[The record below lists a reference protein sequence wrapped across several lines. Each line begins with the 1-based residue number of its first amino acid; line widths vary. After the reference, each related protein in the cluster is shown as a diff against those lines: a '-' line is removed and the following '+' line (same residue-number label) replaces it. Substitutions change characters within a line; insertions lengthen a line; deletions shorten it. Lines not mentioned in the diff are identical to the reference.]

1 MTQIVTRLFDTFSDA
16 QHAVIELE
24 RVGVPHGDISLV
36 SHKDD
41 TTQGDSVRREP
52 QGAHLREPHDTTAPE
67 AGARD
72 AGVGAAA
79 GGALGA
85 AGGVLAGL
93 GLIAIPG
100 LGPVV
105 AAGWLAAAAVGAVT
119 GAVVAGAAGGLVGA
133 LTHAGVSQEEAD
145 VYAEAVRRGGT
156 LVSAKV
162 DDDKVGLAEIA
173 LNATPYVDVA
183 VRGAAYRASG
193 WTGFDA
199 AAAPYSV
206 EEIEAERRTYVG

>member
-79 GGALGA
+79 GGAIGA

-133 LTHAGVSQEEAD
+133 LTHAGVSQQEAD
-145 VYAEAVRRGGT
+145 FYAEAVRRGGT
-156 LVSAKV
+156 LVSAQV
-162 DDDKVGLAEIA
+162 PDDKVAAAELALKE
-173 LNATPYVDVA
+173 TPYVDVA
-183 VRGAAYRASG
+183 ARRDAYRASG
-193 WTGFDA
+193 WTGFDP

-206 EEIEAERRTYVG
+206 DDIERERTLYVR

>member
-1 MTQIVTRLFDTFSDA
+1 MSTIVTRLFDSFADA

-41 TTQGDSVRREP
+41 KHGLAHMREP
-52 QGAHLREPHDTTAPE
+52 RDSTAGE
-67 AGARD
+67 AAARD
-72 AGVGAAA
+72 AGVGAAT

-93 GLIAIPG
+93 GLMAIPG

-105 AAGWLAAAAVGAVT
+105 AAGWLASAAVAAVVG
-119 GAVVAGAAGGLVGA
+119 GAVVGAAGGIVGA

-162 DDDKVGLAEIA
+162 ADDKIAAAETA
-173 LNATPYVDVA
+173 LGETPYVDVTQ
-183 VRGAAYRASG
+183 RGAAYRAAG
-193 WTGFDA
+193 WTGFDP
-199 AAAPYSV
+199 AAAPYSETEV
-206 EEIEAERRTYVG
+206 EKERELHPVR